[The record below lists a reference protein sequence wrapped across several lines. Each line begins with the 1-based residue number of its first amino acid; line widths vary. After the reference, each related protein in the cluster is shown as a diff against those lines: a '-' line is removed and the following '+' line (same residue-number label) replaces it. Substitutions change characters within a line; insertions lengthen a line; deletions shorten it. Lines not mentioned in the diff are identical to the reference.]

1 MQIFKISFLLCLGLL
16 VSCDSNKQSN
26 TDSLKVKGKIQD
38 ISIVTTFDQLNQ
50 FYNLN
55 SDTTY
60 IINFWATWCKPCVAE
75 LPYFNKTAKDFEG
88 KKIKFVFVSLDFI
101 NTIEKNVKPFLAKN
115 PLNGKVIIL
124 GDQDVNTWGSEIDN
138 KWDGAIPVTMLLNK
152 NKKASRLGSFQ
163 NENDLKRFINLN
175 LPTN

>member
-1 MQIFKISFLLCLGLL
+1 MQIIKIYFLLFLGIL
-16 VSCDSNKQSN
+16 VSCETNTNSNN
-26 TDSLKVKGKIQD
+26 DSLKVTGKIQD
-38 ISIVTTFDQLNQ
+38 ISIVTTFDQLHQ

-75 LPYFNKTAKDFEG
+75 LPYFNKEAKEFKG
-88 KKIKFVFVSLDFI
+88 KNIKFIFVSLDFI

-152 NKKASRLGSFQ
+152 NKKATRLGTFQ